1 MMKPLIKFLP
11 LLTSLLFMHAG
22 LTAQKAGIRL
32 DNQVSSW
39 VNVNLADTVH
49 WQGGLRYIPV
59 LSPYWQIGERGKLDA
74 ELSVKSWG
82 NLTFSGFNYDSA
94 DYSLK
99 PYRLWLRYSSS
110 NLEIRAGL
118 QKINFGSALVFR
130 PLMWFDKMDF
140 RDPLQLTDGVYA
152 LLGRY
157 YFNNNVNIWLWGLY
171 GNENVKGWE
180 AAPSLSDIPE
190 YGGRFQL
197 PVPRGEMALSYHHR
211 DADYSGLL
219 AGLPMVPETRFT
231 EQLFGIDGKWD
242 LGIGLWIEYV
252 RKLNEKDNP
261 LMGRWES
268 YFSLGAD
275 YTFPLGNGLNVT
287 SEYFRYANRP
297 DEGEQEAKRNLVT
310 LSMNYPLSVTHN
322 LSGVIYYNIDA
333 EEWYRFI
340 NFQLSYDYLS
350 VYLMAYWNPDN
361 PAAGSGS
368 EQGSLFSGKGFQ
380 VMFVLDI

>member
-1 MMKPLIKFLP
+1 MRRTARTIITF
-11 LLTSLLFMHAG
+11 TLFCTAAIT
-22 LTAQKAGIRL
+22 TAQKAGISF

-39 VNVNLADTVH
+39 LSFNLGDTVN

-59 LSPYWQIGERGKLDA
+59 INTYWQVSSTAKLDA
-74 ELSVKSWG
+74 EVAFKTFG
-82 NLTFSGFNYDSA
+82 NLSFSGVNYDSA
-94 DYSLK
+94 SFSFK
-99 PYRLWLRYSSS
+99 PYRLWLRYTSS

-118 QKINFGSALVFR
+118 QKINFGSALIFR

-180 AAPSLSDIPE
+180 IAPSISNIPE

-197 PVPRGEMALSYHHR
+197 PVPRGEMAISYHHR
-211 DADYSGLL
+211 DADYSSLL
-219 AGLPMVPETRFT
+219 AGMPTGTETRFT

-261 LMGRWES
+261 IMGRWET

-275 YTFPLGNGLNVT
+275 YTLSLGNGLNIT
-287 SEYFRYANRP
+287 SEYSRYANIP
-297 DEGEQEAKRNLVT
+297 DEGEQETKRNLIT
-310 LSMNYPLSVTHN
+310 LSLNYPLSVTHN
-322 LSGVIYYNIDA
+322 LSGVVYYNIDA
-333 EEWYRFI
+333 KEWYRFI
-340 NFQLSYDYLS
+340 NFQLSYDYLGI
-350 VYLMAYWNPDN
+350 YLMAYWNPDDPSVYN
-361 PAAGSGS
+361 SSAESTLYP
-368 EQGSLFSGKGFQ
+368 GKGFQ
-380 VMFVLDI
+380 LMLVLDI